1 MNDKVA
7 IIGAGQLA
15 TILAHRIPGSVR
27 KVIISRRKAEAVH
40 LADEVGA
47 IASDQLSAV
56 RGCRAVLLAV
66 PGNAVAQVLG
76 DVEPHLQSETLLVN
90 MATDLMTGE
99 LPAVDGARIAAAKVI
114 GHVREMGMGVPGIVL
129 IDRVEPEDAAF
140 LEELL
145 SGLGPVVHG
154 DEQQVMRAQRVVVE
168 TMVRAEA
175 ELRQRLTEVGLAAEL
190 LPIAISSAAPGVLR
204 AVAKGEIGPFTE
216 EELGKMGAGATTGS

>member
-27 KVIISRRKAEAVH
+27 KVIISRRKGEAVQ

-47 IASDQLSAV
+47 IASDQPSAV

-66 PGNAVAQVLG
+66 PGSAVGQVVT

-90 MATDLMTGE
+90 MATDLVTSE
-99 LPAVDGARIAAAKVI
+99 IPAVDGARIAAAKVI
-114 GHVREMGMGVPGIVL
+114 GHVREMAMGVPGIVL
-129 IDRVEPEDAAF
+129 IDRVEPADVAF
-140 LEELL
+140 LEGLL
-145 SGLGPVVHG
+145 SGLGPVVQG
-154 DEQQVMRAQRVVVE
+154 DEQQVMLAQRVIVE

-204 AVAKGEIGPFTE
+204 AVSKGEIAPFAQE
-216 EELGKMGAGATTGS
+216 EIGKMGAGETTGS